1 MNVRMKKLAALLA
14 FVMCCTVV
22 FAQNTVSGKVKDNTG
37 ETVIG
42 ATVQIKGGTTG
53 VITDIDGNY
62 TISGV
67 LPSDVLV
74 FSFLGYTTQEIKV
87 GNQKVINV
95 TLMEDAQDLDE
106 VVLVGYGTQK
116 KSDLTGSVG
125 SVSLDKMLQKG
136 SPNLLETMQGSV
148 PGVSITQS
156 TGRVGGGFNIEIRG
170 KSSHNPNL
178 KPLYIVDGV
187 MCDDIDFLNPADIA
201 QIDILKDASSTAIY
215 GSRATAG
222 VVMIATKSGATLA
235 GKGVKPSISYD
246 GYYGI
251 TEMARM
257 PEFMSAEEFYR
268 YRFLKFLGYA
278 EAGSPTA
285 TSGRPAY
292 AMTSFEQ
299 MALWNTERGV
309 SILKEMIANGESY
322 DWIDLVNQTGMMQNH
337 YVSVGGSNQDVNYHI
352 GVGYTDEQGVTQGDA
367 MNRISFKGSVDA
379 KINKWMKGGF
389 NINLSVNHRDFAND
403 NAIQNAYRANPFMK
417 PYDKDGNIN
426 KNPGNSTTMGSTT
439 GWQFSDQTS
448 PLLYMQN
455 QTKMNDSYRMLG
467 NAYLQINPV
476 KGLTVK
482 SVFQPTFRFYRWG
495 QFDDTI
501 VDNEN
506 STARYGFTRNFGW
519 VWDNIVTYDRTFN
532 ENHRVNVMGL
542 MSMEAN
548 NSETADLYYQNVM
561 AGTYWWNLA
570 TGTYLADDSKNS
582 YTENSMI
589 SYALRA
595 NYTYAGKYMLTGTI
609 RWDGSSKFAPGY
621 RWGFFPS
628 AAAAWRLSEEDFLK
642 GNDWLSNL
650 KLRVSYGMTGNNA
663 GIGNFATQQ
672 TVGGP
677 EYYYLGGSYLQ
688 AFYPSGVVDTSLSW
702 ESSREINTG
711 LDFGFFKNRI
721 SGSID
726 WYNKNAYDLLYQ
738 VDLPLEA
745 GTTASGGIKQMDTN
759 VGIVNNRG
767 IEVALTTVNIEN
779 KNWRWETSFTF
790 AKNNN
795 NLLEING
802 LGEDMPNEP
811 LFIGRPINIFYN
823 YEWDGIISDR
833 DMIVPDNEIARLKGL
848 TPGETMKEYDYYYT
862 CYGLTEGQPIIVDR
876 NGDGSF
882 TEVDKKIYNM
892 DPDWTGSF
900 NTSLAYKNWDLSA
913 SVYVKQGG
921 YVQSAFLS
929 EYLNYGDRGRTKL
942 QVDHYIPAG
951 TLIDCDG
958 VNPDGTYINPV
969 YQETTH
975 YGSYPFPNNGAAN
988 SGVGANNWVSSTNRI
1003 AEVSYLKVK
1012 NITLGYTFSKNLLKK
1027 VGIERLRLYSTVMN
1041 PFVFTDFI
1049 GFDPEWANAN
1059 LKNDAPSTITWQ
1071 IGANLKF

>member
-14 FVMCCTVV
+14 FVMCCTVA
-22 FAQNTVSGKVKDNTG
+22 FAQNSVSGKVKDNTG

-42 ATVQIKGGTTG
+42 ATVQIKGGSTG

-74 FSFLGYTTQEIKV
+74 FSFLGYTSQEIKV

-95 TLMEDAQDLDE
+95 TLMEDAKDLDE

-116 KSDLTGSVG
+116 KSDLTGAVG
-125 SVSLDKMLQKG
+125 SVSMEKMLQKG

-156 TGRVGGGFNIEIRG
+156 TGRVGEGFNIEIRG
-170 KSSHNPNL
+170 KSSHQSGA

-222 VVMIATKSGATLA
+222 VVMIATKSGASIA

-246 GYYGI
+246 GYYGV
-251 TEMARM
+251 TEIARM
-257 PEFMSAEEFYR
+257 PNFMDSEEFYR

-278 EAGSPTA
+278 DADPDGKA
-285 TSGRPAY
+285 ISGRPAY
-292 AMTSFEQ
+292 NMGSFEQ
-299 MALWNTERGV
+299 MSLWNVDRGV
-309 SILKEMIANGESY
+309 SVLKEMIANGESY
-322 DWIDLVNQTGMMQNH
+322 DWIDLVHQQGLMQNH
-337 YVSVGGSNQDVNYHI
+337 YVSVGGSSQDVNYHM
-352 GVGYTDEQGVTQGDA
+352 GAGYTDEKGVTQGDA
-367 MNRISFKGSVDA
+367 VNRISFKGSVDA
-379 KINKWMKGGF
+379 KVNKWMSAGF
-389 NINLSVNHRDFAND
+389 NINLSMRHRDYAND
-403 NAIQNAYRANPFMK
+403 NAVQNAYRANPFMK
-417 PYDKDGNIN
+417 PYDADGNLN
-426 KNPGNSTTMGSTT
+426 KNPGNYLSMGSTT
-439 GWQFSDQTS
+439 GYQFSDQTS

-455 QTKMNDSYRMLG
+455 QTKMSDSYRVLG
-467 NAYLQINPV
+467 NAYLQAKPV
-476 KGLTVK
+476 KGLTLK
-482 SVFQPTFRFYRWG
+482 TVFQPSFSQWRLG

-506 STARYGFTRNFGW
+506 STARYNVSTSFRW
-519 VWDNIVTYDRTFN
+519 VWDNIVTYEKTFN
-532 ENHRVNVMGL
+532 KNHQINLMGL
-542 MSMEAN
+542 FSMESY
-548 NSETADLYYQNVM
+548 NSESANLYYQNVM

-570 TGTYLADDSKNS
+570 TGTYLAEDSDNS
-582 YTENSMI
+582 YSENSMI

-595 NYTYAGKYMLTGTI
+595 NYTYAGKYMLTATV
-609 RWDGSSKFAPGY
+609 RQDGSSKFAPEH

-628 AAAAWRLSEEDFLK
+628 AAFAWRLSEEEFLK
-642 GNDWLSNL
+642 KDWLSNL
-650 KLRVSYGMTGNNA
+650 KLRVSYGFTGNNTP
-663 GIGNFATQQ
+663 IGNYATQQ

-677 EYYYLGGSYLQ
+677 EYYYLGGAWMQ
-688 AFYPSGVVDTSLSW
+688 AFYPSGVVDTALSW

-726 WYNKNAYDLLYQ
+726 WYNKTAYDLLYN

-745 GTTASGGIKQMDTN
+745 GANGSSPKNMATN
-759 VGIVNNRG
+759 VGTVNNRG
-767 IEVALTTVNIEN
+767 IEVALTTVNIDN
-779 KNWRWETSFTF
+779 KDWRWETTFTF
-790 AKNNN
+790 ATNKNT
-795 NLLEING
+795 LLDING
-802 LGEDMPNEP
+802 TGESLPNSN
-811 LFIGRPINIFYN
+811 LFIGEPINVIYN

-833 DMIVPDNEIARLKGL
+833 DMVVPDNEIARLKGL
-848 TPGETMKEYDYYYT
+848 TPGETMKECDYYYI
-862 CYGLTEGQPIIVDR
+862 CYGQAEGQPIVVDR
-876 NGDGSF
+876 NGDGSY
-882 TEVDKKIYNM
+882 TEVDKKLYYK
-892 DPDWTGSF
+892 DPDWVGSF
-900 NTSLAYKNWDLSA
+900 NTSLSYKNWDLSA
-913 SVYVKQGG
+913 SIYTKQGG
-921 YVQSAFLS
+921 YANSAFIS
-929 EYLNYGDRGRTKL
+929 EYTNYSDRGRTKL

-958 VNPDGTYINPV
+958 VNPDGTFINPV

-975 YGSYPFPNNGAAN
+975 YGSHPFPNNGAAN
-988 SGVGANNWVSSTNRI
+988 SGIGVSMDYWPR
-1003 AEVSYLKVK
+1003 ALVDVSYIKVK

-1027 VGIERLRLYSTVMN
+1027 IGVERLRLYSTVTN

-1049 GFDPEWANAN
+1049 GFDPEWAGAN
-1059 LKNDAPSTITWQ
+1059 LRQDAPSTITWQ
-1071 IGANLKF
+1071 FGANLKF

>member
-14 FVMCCTVV
+14 FVMCCTVA

-74 FSFLGYTTQEIKV
+74 FSFLGYTTQEVKV

-106 VVLVGYGTQK
+106 VVLVGYGVQK

-148 PGVSITQS
+148 PGVNITQS
-156 TGRVGGGFNIEIRG
+156 TGRVGGSFNIEIRG
-170 KSSHNPNL
+170 KSSHDPDT
-178 KPLYIVDGV
+178 KPLYVVDGV

-222 VVMIATKSGATLA
+222 VIMIATKSGASIA
-235 GKGVKPSISYD
+235 GKGMKPSISYD

-251 TEMARM
+251 TEIARM
-257 PEFMSAEEFYR
+257 PSLMTAEEFYR
-268 YRFLKFLGYA
+268 YRFLKFLGYG
-278 EAGSPTA
+278 EGGSPTA
-285 TSGRPAY
+285 LSGRPAY
-292 AMTSFEQ
+292 AMSAFEQ
-299 MALWNTERGV
+299 MSLWNVDRGV
-309 SILKEMIANGESY
+309 SVLKEMIANGESY
-322 DWIDLVNQTGMMQNH
+322 DWIDLVNQRGLMQNH
-337 YVSVGGSNQDVNYHI
+337 YISVGGSSQDVNYHM
-352 GVGYTDEQGVTQGDA
+352 GVGYTDERGVTMGDA
-367 MNRISFKGSVDA
+367 MSRISFKGSVDA
-379 KINKWMKGGF
+379 KINKWMTAGF
-389 NINLSVNHRDFAND
+389 NINLSMNHRDFAND

-417 PYDKDGNIN
+417 PYDKDGNLN
-426 KNPGNSTTMGSTT
+426 KNPGNYLSMGSTT
-439 GWQFSDQTS
+439 GYQFSDQTS
-448 PLLYMQN
+448 PLLYMEN
-455 QTKMNDSYRMLG
+455 QTKMSDAYRMLG
-467 NAYLQINPV
+467 NAYLQIRPV
-476 KGLTVK
+476 KSLTLK
-482 SVFQPTFRFYRWG
+482 TVFQPTYRQYRLG

-506 STARYGFTRNFGW
+506 STARYNVSQSFGW
-519 VWDNIVTYDRTFN
+519 VWDNILTWDKTFN
-532 ENHRVNVMGL
+532 QNHRVNL
-542 MSMEAN
+542 TAITSMEKN
-548 NSETADLYYQNVM
+548 TRETANLYYQNVM

-570 TGTYLADDSKNS
+570 TGTYLADDSSNGYS
-582 YTENSMI
+582 ESSMM
-589 SYALRA
+589 SYALRG
-595 NYTYAGKYMLTGTI
+595 NYTYAGKYMLTATV

-621 RWGFFPS
+621 RWGAFPS
-628 AAAAWRLSEEDFLK
+628 AAAAWRLSEEGFMKDI
-642 GNDWLSNL
+642 DWLSNL

-663 GIGNFATQQ
+663 GVTNYATQQ

-677 EYYYLGGSYLQ
+677 DYYYLGGAWMQ
-688 AFYPSGVVDTSLSW
+688 AFYPSGVVDTALSW

-726 WYNKNAYDLLYQ
+726 WYNKTAYDLLFD
-738 VDLPLEA
+738 VKLPLEA
-745 GTTASGGIKQMDTN
+745 GSSGSSPKQMATN

-767 IEVALTTVNIEN
+767 LELALTTVNVET
-779 KNWRWETSFTF
+779 KDWRWETSFTF
-790 AKNNN
+790 ATNKNT
-795 NLLEING
+795 LLDING
-802 LGEDMPNEP
+802 TADELPADLLFKGE
-811 LFIGRPINIFYN
+811 PINVLYN

-833 DMIVPDNEIARLKGL
+833 DMVVPDHEIAKLKGL
-848 TPGETMKEYDYYYT
+848 TPGTTMPEYEYYYI
-862 CYGLTEGQPIIVDR
+862 CYGQTEGQPKIVDR
-876 NGDGSF
+876 NGDGSYGD
-882 TEVDKKIYNM
+882 VDKRLYNM
-892 DPDWTGSF
+892 DPDWVGSF
-900 NTSLAYKNWDLSA
+900 NTSLNYKNWDLSA
-913 SVYVKQGG
+913 SVYVRQGG
-921 YVQSAFLS
+921 YASSAFLS
-929 EYLNYGDRGRTKL
+929 EYLNFGDRGRTKL

-988 SGVGANNWVSSTNRI
+988 SGIGISMDYWPRALV
-1003 AEVSYLKVK
+1003 EVSYVKVK
-1012 NITLGYTFSKNLLKK
+1012 NITLGYTLPKNLLKK
-1027 VGIERLRLYSTVMN
+1027 VGVERLRLYSTVMN

-1049 GFDPEWANAN
+1049 GFDPEWAGAN

-1071 IGANLKF
+1071 VGANLKF

>member
-14 FVMCCTVV
+14 FVMCCTVA
-22 FAQNTVSGKVKDNTG
+22 FAQNSVSGKVKDNTG

-42 ATVQIKGGTTG
+42 ATVQIKGGSTG

-74 FSFLGYTTQEIKV
+74 FSFLGYTSQEIRI

-95 TLMEDAQDLDE
+95 TLMEDAKDLDE

-125 SVSLDKMLQKG
+125 SVSMEKMLQKG

-156 TGRVGGGFNIEIRG
+156 TGRVGEGFNIEIRG
-170 KSSHNPNL
+170 KSSHNSST

-222 VVMIATKSGATLA
+222 VVMIATKSGASIA

-246 GYYGI
+246 GYYGV
-251 TEMARM
+251 TEIARM
-257 PEFMSAEEFYR
+257 PDFMDAEEFYR

-285 TSGRPAY
+285 LSGRPAY
-292 AMTSFEQ
+292 GMSSFEQ
-299 MALWNTERGV
+299 MSLWNVERGASV
-309 SILKEMIANGESY
+309 LKEMIAAGESY
-322 DWIDLVNQTGMMQNH
+322 DWIDLVHQQGLMQNH
-337 YVSVGGSNQDVNYHI
+337 YLSVGGSSQDVNYHM
-352 GVGYTDEQGVTQGDA
+352 GVGYTDEKGVTQGDA
-367 MNRISFKGSVDA
+367 VNRISFKGSVDA
-379 KINKWMKGGF
+379 KVNKWMSAGF
-389 NINLSVNHRDFAND
+389 NINLSMRHRDYAND
-403 NAIQNAYRANPFMK
+403 NAVQNAYRANPFMK
-417 PYDKDGNIN
+417 PYDADGNLN
-426 KNPGNSTTMGSTT
+426 KNPGNYLSMGSTT
-439 GWQFSDQTS
+439 GYQFSDQTS

-455 QTKMNDSYRMLG
+455 QTKMSDSYRVLG
-467 NAYLQINPV
+467 NAYLQAKPV
-476 KGLTVK
+476 KGLTLK
-482 SVFQPTFRFYRWG
+482 TVFQPSFSQWRLG

-506 STARYGFTRNFGW
+506 STARYNVSTGFKW
-519 VWDNIVTYDRTFN
+519 VWDNIITYDATFN
-532 ENHRVNVMGL
+532 DVHRVNVMGL
-542 MSMEAN
+542 FSME
-548 NSETADLYYQNVM
+548 SYKGESADLYYQNVM

-570 TGTYLADDSKNS
+570 TGTYLAEDSDNS
-582 YTENSMI
+582 YSENSMM

-595 NYTYAGKYMLTGTI
+595 NYTYAGKYMITATV
-609 RWDGSSKFAPGY
+609 RRDGSSKFTPEH

-628 AAAAWRLSEEDFLK
+628 AALAWRISEEEFLK
-642 GNDWLSNL
+642 KDWLSNL
-650 KLRVSYGMTGNNA
+650 KLRVSYGFTGNNSP
-663 GIGNFATQQ
+663 IGNYATQQ

-677 EYYYLGGSYLQ
+677 AYYPFGTSYMQ

-711 LDFGFFKNRI
+711 IDFGFFKNRI
-721 SGSID
+721 SGSVD
-726 WYNKNAYDLLYQ
+726 WYSKTAYDLLYN

-745 GTTASGGIKQMDTN
+745 GANGSNPKNMTTN
-759 VGIVNNRG
+759 VGTVNNRG

-779 KNWRWETSFTF
+779 RNWRWETTFTF
-790 AKNNN
+790 SKNKNT
-795 NLLEING
+795 LLEING
-802 LGEDMPNEP
+802 TGESLPNSN
-811 LFIGRPINIFYN
+811 LFIGEPINVIYN

-833 DMIVPDNEIARLKGL
+833 DMIVPDHEIAKLKGL
-848 TPGETMKEYDYYYT
+848 TPGTTMKECDYYYT
-862 CYGLTEGQPIIVDR
+862 CYGFTEGNPIVVDR
-876 NGDGSF
+876 NGDGAF
-882 TEVDKKIYNM
+882 TEVDKKLYYK
-892 DPDWTGSF
+892 DPDWVGSF
-900 NTSLAYKNWDLSA
+900 NTSLSYKNWDLSA
-913 SVYVKQGG
+913 SIYTKQGG
-921 YVQSAFLS
+921 YANSAFIS
-929 EYLNYGDRGRTKL
+929 EYTNYSDRGRTKL

-951 TLIDCDG
+951 TLLDCDG

-969 YQETTH
+969 YQQTTH
-975 YGSYPFPNNGAAN
+975 YGSHPFPNNGAAN
-988 SGVGANNWVSSTNRI
+988 SGIGVSMDYWPR
-1003 AEVSYLKVK
+1003 ALVDVSYVKVK

-1027 VGIERLRLYSTVMN
+1027 IGVERLRLYSTVTN

-1049 GFDPEWANAN
+1049 GFDPEWAGAN
-1059 LKNDAPSTITWQ
+1059 LRQDAPSTITWQ

>member
-1 MNVRMKKLAALLA
+1 MKKLAALLA
-14 FVMCCTVV
+14 FVMCCTVA
-22 FAQNTVSGKVKDNTG
+22 FAQNSVQGTVKDNTG

-42 ATVQIKGGTTG
+42 ATVQIKGGSTG
-53 VITDIDGNY
+53 VITDIDGKY

-74 FSFLGYTTQEIKV
+74 FSFLGYTSQEVKV

-95 TLMEDAQDLDE
+95 TLMEDAKDLEE
-106 VVLVGYGTQK
+106 VVLVGYGVQK

-125 SVSLDKMLQKG
+125 SVSMEKMLQKG

-148 PGVSITQS
+148 PGVTITQS
-156 TGRVGGGFNIEIRG
+156 TGRVGEGFSIEIRG
-170 KSSHNPNL
+170 KSSHDKDT

-222 VVMIATKSGATLA
+222 VVMIATKSGASIA
-235 GKGVKPSISYD
+235 GKGAKPSISYD

-257 PEFMSAEEFYR
+257 PALMTAEEFYR

-278 EAGSPTA
+278 EGGSPTA
-285 TSGRPAY
+285 LSGRPAY
-292 AMTSFEQ
+292 GMAAFEQ
-299 MALWNTERGV
+299 MSLWNTDRGV
-309 SILKEMIANGESY
+309 SVLKEMIANGESY
-322 DWIDLVNQTGMMQNH
+322 DWMGLVNQTGMMQNH
-337 YVSVGGSNQDVNYHI
+337 YVSVGGSSQDVNYHM
-352 GVGYTDEQGVTQGDA
+352 GVGYTDETGVTMGDA
-367 MNRISFKGSVDA
+367 MSRISFKGSVDA
-379 KINKWMKGGF
+379 KVNKWMKAGF
-389 NINLSVNHRDFAND
+389 NINLSMNHRDYAND
-403 NAIQNAYRANPFMK
+403 NAVQNAYRANPFMK
-417 PYDKDGNIN
+417 PYAADGSLN
-426 KNPGNSTTMGSTT
+426 KNPGNSVSMGSSS
-439 GWQFSDQTS
+439 GYQFSDQTS
-448 PLLYMQN
+448 PLLYMEN
-455 QTKMNDSYRMLG
+455 QTKMSDSYRMLG
-467 NAYLQINPV
+467 NVYLQATPM
-476 KGLTVK
+476 KGLTLK
-482 SVFQPTFRFYRWG
+482 TVFQPSYRQWRLG

-506 STARYGFTRNFGW
+506 STARYNVSQSFGW
-519 VWDNIVTYDRTFN
+519 VWDNILTYDRTFN
-532 ENHRVNVMGL
+532 QNHRVNFTAIT
-542 MSMEAN
+542 SMESNRSESAN
-548 NSETADLYYQNVM
+548 LYYQNVM

-570 TGTYLADDSKNS
+570 TGTYLAEDSKNS
-582 YTENSMI
+582 YSENSMM

-595 NYTYAGKYMLTGTI
+595 NYTYAGKYMLTATV

-621 RWGFFPS
+621 RWGSFPS
-628 AAAAWRLSEEDFLK
+628 AAVAWRVSEEDFLK
-642 GNDWLSNL
+642 GYDWLSNL
-650 KLRVSYGMTGNNA
+650 KLRVSYGVTGNNA
-663 GIGNFATQQ
+663 GVANYATQQ

-677 EYYYLGGSYLQ
+677 DYYYFGGAWQQ

-726 WYNKNAYDLLYQ
+726 WYNKTAYDLLFD
-738 VDLPLEA
+738 VKLPLEA
-745 GTTASGGIKQMDTN
+745 GSNGSSPKEMATN
-759 VGIVNNRG
+759 VGVVNNRG
-767 IEVALTTVNIEN
+767 IEFALSTVNVET

-790 AKNNN
+790 AKNKNT
-795 NLLEING
+795 LLDING
-802 LGEDMPNEP
+802 TADELPADL
-811 LFIGRPINIFYN
+811 LFKGHPINVLYN

-833 DMIVPDNEIARLKGL
+833 DMVVPDHEIAKLKGL
-848 TPGETMKEYDYYYT
+848 TPGTTMKEYDYYYI
-862 CYGLTEGQPIIVDR
+862 CYGQTEGQPKIVDR
-876 NGDGSF
+876 DGNGSYD
-882 TEVDKKIYNM
+882 TVDKKLYNR
-892 DPDWTGSF
+892 DPDWVGSF
-900 NTSLAYKNWDLSA
+900 NTSLNYKNWDLSA
-913 SVYVKQGG
+913 SVYVRQGG
-921 YVQSAFLS
+921 YASSAFMS

-988 SGVGANNWVSSTNRI
+988 SGIGVSMDYWPRAIS
-1003 AEVSYLKVK
+1003 EVSYVKVK
-1012 NITLGYTFSKNLLKK
+1012 NITLGYTLPKNLLKK
-1027 VGIERLRLYSTVMN
+1027 VGIERLRLYSTVTN

-1049 GFDPEWANAN
+1049 GFDPEWAGAS
-1059 LKNDAPSTITWQ
+1059 LKQDAPSTITWQ
-1071 IGANLKF
+1071 FGANLKF